1 MQSISMHVI
10 GLSAPLAVA
19 RFRPKYLHAQ
29 ASPSGVRL
37 ASFVCRIAAE
47 NPSIPER
54 ADVAKSDLQPVVPVV
69 AFGGG
74 DGNGAGGHNSG
85 GGRGGGGGGN
95 NGDGGQPMDPKIVAL
110 LAAAGRSVDSF
121 PADFKLG
128 LLTNRVTPEI
138 LQRYFSMEANFLAR
152 LVWGIDG
159 FRERLLADPSF
170 FVKLG
175 IEIGIGVVMKITAE
189 YTKRKENFK
198 REIDFVFANTLMAII
213 ADFMLTWLPAPTL
226 SYRPRAVTNNAVAN
240 FFARCP
246 DNAFQKVPPGMEPFT
261 LAQRLGAILRNGS
274 KLLCVGFCASMIG
287 VGVTNAL
294 LGVRQMMDPSLA
306 PPNAP
311 QNVVATSGAYGVYM
325 SISSNLRYQVIA
337 GIIEERGIE
346 VLFKGK
352 HELCHLLSFAARTG
366 NTFLGSLL
374 WVDFV
379 RLCGMQKASAP
390 QQAVADH

>member
-1 MQSISMHVI
+1 
-10 GLSAPLAVA
+10 
-19 RFRPKYLHAQ
+19 
-29 ASPSGVRL
+29 
-37 ASFVCRIAAE
+37 
-47 NPSIPER
+47 
-54 ADVAKSDLQPVVPVV
+54 
-69 AFGGG
+69 
-74 DGNGAGGHNSG
+74 
-85 GGRGGGGGGN
+85 
-95 NGDGGQPMDPKIVAL
+95 MDPKIVAL

-189 YTKRKENFK
+189 YTKRKENFV
-198 REIDFVFANTLMAII
+198 REVDFVFANTLMAII

-226 SYRPRAVTNNAVAN
+226 SYRPRAVSSNAVAN

-261 LAQRLGAILRNGS
+261 LTQRIGAILRNGS
-274 KLLCVGFCASMIG
+274 KLLGVGFCASMIG

-294 LGVRQMMDPSLA
+294 LAVRQLMDPSLA

-311 QNVVATSGAYGVYM
+311 QNVVATSAAYGVYM
-325 SISSNLRYQVIA
+325 SISSNLRYQIIA

-352 HELCHLLSFAARTG
+352 PELCHLLSFAARTG

-379 RLCGMQKASAP
+379 RLCGMQKASEP
-390 QQAVADH
+390 QKAAAAH